1 MSRMTILLGA
11 ALMIGGAGCK
21 KKEEAK
27 PADMSAKAGSAD
39 MKGSDTAMAGSGSA
53 AAAAG
58 SGSDMA
64 AAGSGSDMAAKPA
77 GDMKLYLDVHDL
89 GAGKVKAA
97 DVAGAHKK
105 DLAVEGKHG
114 VEFIAYW
121 VDEKAGKVYC
131 LSKAPSAEAITE
143 THKEAHGLLPAQ
155 IMQVAADNTD
165 WKPEAGKKLFID
177 VHELGAG
184 KVKAADV
191 ADAHKKDLAAQ
202 DKHGVKFLD
211 YFVDE
216 ASGTVVCVSQAA
228 KAEDVVATH
237 KEAHGLLPKTIAE
250 VTEGR

>member
-1 MSRMTILLGA
+1 MTILLGA
-11 ALMIGGAGCK
+11 ALLFGAGCK

-53 AAAAG
+53 MAGSDTAAAAG
-58 SGSDMA
+58 SGS
-64 AAGSGSDMAAKPA
+64 AAGDMAAKPA
-77 GDMKLYLDVHDL
+77 GDMKLFLDVHEM
-89 GAGKVKAA
+89 GPGKVKPA
-97 DVAGAHKK
+97 DVAGAHAK

-114 VEFIAYW
+114 VEFLAYW
-121 VDEKAGKVYC
+121 LDEKSGTIYC
-131 LSKAPSAEAITE
+131 LSKAPSAEAVTE
-143 THKEAHGLLPAQ
+143 THKEAHGLLPAK

-177 VHELGAG
+177 VHEMGAG

-191 ADAHKKDLAAQ
+191 AGAHAKDLAVQ

-216 ASGTVVCVSQAA
+216 ASGTIVCVAQAA
-228 KAEDVVATH
+228 KAEDVIATH
-237 KEAHGLLPKTIAE
+237 KEAHGLLPKTVAE